1 MNVPVR
7 YQHPSIKNVGG
18 VRKNVN
24 EVGRTSKN
32 MKLDTDRQR
41 PPGKLTPN
49 VCKYSNLV
57 LLLVL
62 IRLVASLIW
71 CYCPLRYISHND
83 NKNTQIYKLTFRNNS
98 IITDHNYQPNNNTS
112 LTCIKIYE
120 NEKVKIYSQYQQ
132 LNVKTTNL
140 DIRHIKIIQN
150 KNLFS

>member
-1 MNVPVR
+1 MR
-7 YQHPSIKNVGG
+7 WDRQTD
-18 VRKNVN
+18 RRTD
-24 EVGRTSKN
+24 GRTSKN

-140 DIRHIKIIQN
+140 DIRHIKII
-150 KNLFS
+150 